1 MVSLRKIGLISAAAN
16 MEALH
21 EFVLNIMSLKS
32 CAKIQMEICSS
43 EHSTEK
49 LDQAYLF
56 GGSLQI
62 ETIAEV
68 EGLNEKERRGQ

>member
-1 MVSLRKIGLISAAAN
+1 
-16 MEALH
+16 
-21 EFVLNIMSLKS
+21 
-32 CAKIQMEICSS
+32 MEICSS